1 MRRARAN
8 HGRQAAVAAAMV
20 AAVIDA
26 ATADNAAAVNRLN
39 PLIIF
44 VKAVAPATAFLF
56 HHGCARLEERTT
68 IKPQRFKEG
77 VPIMPD
83 DTNAKENIEI
93 PPIPKETAG
102 AVTGAVI
109 GSMIGP
115 GGSVRPRKRRSR
127 ALLNPHRRDR
137 DRRKLRGAKP
147 RKENLRNR
155 ASDRPPNGQKPNHA
169 EDRHR
174 VSKKGGVAEWP
185 IRKVGRAGFEPA
197 KA

>member
-1 MRRARAN
+1 
-8 HGRQAAVAAAMV
+8 MV

-56 HHGCARLEERTT
+56 HHGCARFEERTT

-115 GGSVRPRKRRSR
+115 VGTVVGGIAGAIAGKAAGEGRLRPAAKKAVARIVKPAPARRRPKKTTRGKAAKRKPAKSRKRSTSKRT
-127 ALLNPHRRDR
+127 
-137 DRRKLRGAKP
+137 KAKP
-147 RKENLRNR
+147 RRRSTSR
-155 ASDRPPNGQKPNHA
+155 A
-169 EDRHR
+169 
-174 VSKKGGVAEWP
+174 KK
-185 IRKVGRAGFEPA
+185 RRRR
-197 KA
+197 

>member
-1 MRRARAN
+1 
-8 HGRQAAVAAAMV
+8 MV

-26 ATADNAAAVNRLN
+26 ATADNAAAVNQLN

-56 HHGCARLEERTT
+56 HHGCARPEERTT
-68 IKPQRFKEG
+68 IKQQRFKEG

-83 DTNAKENIEI
+83 DTNAQENIEI

-115 GGSVRPRKRRSR
+115 VGTVVGGIAGAIAGKAASERRLAPAAKKAVARVAKAAPPRRTKKVSRGKAAKRKPAKSRKRSTSKRT
-127 ALLNPHRRDR
+127 
-137 DRRKLRGAKP
+137 KAKP
-147 RKENLRNR
+147 RRR
-155 ASDRPPNGQKPNHA
+155 ATSRA
-169 EDRHR
+169 
-174 VSKKGGVAEWP
+174 KK
-185 IRKVGRAGFEPA
+185 RRRR
-197 KA
+197 